1 MLLAPFSSC
10 CGYEFWPPLHPVPK
24 WENPRIA
31 PKKSL
36 TSLLKPIENDDFI
49 CFCCCCACCGSS
61 PKQDSKV
68 LFPGALPL
76 ASAGVGG
83 YGIILP
89 IDELIFF
96 KIVKTTN
103 QHILV
108 SLTNPLGR
116 VNIHLPVLIFRFFCS
131 LAVVVGA
138 SGVEIREVPNYFRD
152 KSDDSRPFC
161 STPQKKGW
169 ILVFTIIYMYKN

>member
-1 MLLAPFSSC
+1 MDHLFARYVETMRLRDMMIMCLALAAQPAAAVGFLGAPKSPSLKSRSC
-10 CGYEFWPPLHPVPK
+10 CIWGVGRNPLLVGGLEH
-24 WENPRIA
+24 
-31 PKKSL
+31 
-36 TSLLKPIENDDFI
+36 
-49 CFCCCCACCGSS
+49 
-61 PKQDSKV
+61 V
-68 LFPGALPL
+68 LF
-76 ASAGVGG
+76 SII

-161 STPQKKGW
+161 STPQKKG
-169 ILVFTIIYMYKN
+169 